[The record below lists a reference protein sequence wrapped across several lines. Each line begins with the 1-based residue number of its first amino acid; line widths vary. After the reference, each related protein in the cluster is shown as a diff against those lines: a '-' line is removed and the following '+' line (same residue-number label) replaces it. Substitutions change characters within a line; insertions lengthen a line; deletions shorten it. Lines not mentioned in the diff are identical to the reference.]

1 MGYLAQTQPDVAA
14 AVMKLIPE
22 YGRFDD
28 LLVFLDTPL
37 DKEVIKYLKK
47 KLDADLQAE
56 QEGRAVSLLAKW
68 LPSIN
73 TSSHRTRAYAYKL
86 AEGFGMDER
95 TYRKTLSRL
104 RAYSNVLEVKL
115 SAYQWEQ
122 VDYAAVP
129 AKANMKYDSAF
140 ARHDLERRTAYL
152 EHVLEGNEQLNFKG
166 IMPYEIVHRIV
177 GTGISARGLK
187 DDLLAELMWEKLVRD
202 GFQSD
207 WGLED
212 CIVVADGS
220 GSMFTRVGNTS
231 VMAVEVANALAIYF
245 AEQLKGV
252 FHNKAISFSARP
264 QFIELDGAKSLKE
277 KLQKMFEYGE
287 IANTNIEAVFR
298 MLLDMAVSNEVP
310 KEELPKQVL
319 IISDMEFDE
328 ATQPGY
334 YYGSAVPQSSFS
346 PRLLDGI
353 QKQYEAQG
361 YQMPRLIFWNVC
373 GRTDTIPMVEN
384 GNGLCLLSG
393 FSQNAMKVA
402 AHREKK
408 NPYESLIQVLDSPR
422 YEKVEQAWGQLQ
434 TA

>member
-1 MGYLAQTQPDVAA
+1 
-14 AVMKLIPE
+14 
-22 YGRFDD
+22 
-28 LLVFLDTPL
+28 
-37 DKEVIKYLKK
+37 LKK
-47 KLDADLQAE
+47 KLNADLRAE

-86 AEGFGMDER
+86 AKGFGMDER

-115 SAYQWEQ
+115 SASQWEQ

-152 EHVLEGNEQLNFKG
+152 EHVLEGNEKLNFKG
-166 IMPYEIVHRIV
+166 IMPYEIVHRIM
-177 GTGISARGLK
+177 GAGMFASGLK

-202 GFQSD
+202 GFQND

-220 GSMFTRVGNTS
+220 GSMYEKVGNTT
-231 VMAVEVANALAIYF
+231 VTAVEVANALAIYF

-252 FHNKAISFSARP
+252 FHNKAITFSARP
-264 QFIELDGAKSLKE
+264 QFIAFDGAKSLKE
-277 KLQKMFEYGE
+277 KLQIMYEYGE

-310 KEELPKQVL
+310 KEELPKQIL

-328 ATQPGY
+328 ATQPDY
-334 YYGSAVPQSSFS
+334 YYGSVLTQRPFS
-346 PRLLDGI
+346 PRLFNSI

-373 GRTDTIPMVEN
+373 GRTDTIPMIKN
-384 GNGLCLLSG
+384 GRGLCFLSG

-402 AHREKK
+402 AHQDKK
-408 NPYESLIQVLDSPR
+408 DPYESLIQILDSPR
-422 YEKVEQAWGQLQ
+422 YEKVERAWEQLQ